1 MKLRVQQLI
10 QSLTAAPN
18 SGVVEFDFEGLEF
31 LKEGFHVEC
40 SLYGLA
46 LELTGGHAKRCS
58 RAAHAVRV
66 GRRVKL
72 DRQNRFG
79 SDY

>member
-1 MKLRVQQLI
+1 MKLRVQQLV
-10 QSLTAAPN
+10 QPLATAPN
-18 SGVVEFDFEGLEF
+18 AGVVEFDFEGLEV
-31 LKEGFHVEC
+31 LEKGCHVEC

-46 LELTGGHAKRCS
+46 LELIGGHAKRCS
-58 RAAHAVRV
+58 RTVHAVLV